1 MTEKRVS
8 VKISA
13 EGGRQL
19 KAELADIGSTGKKAF
34 EQVEGSARRSGAGL
48 QNASY
53 QIADVFTQ
61 ITAGTDPMRAIAIQL
76 PQLLGGLGI
85 IGAIAGAAAAGLGIL
100 FANMDDGKAATEHL
114 EKSLKGLHEAM
125 RDLNS
130 ASDMAAKQPFE
141 LAEQF
146 GRNAEAAQKLLDIQ
160 RQLAA
165 IKAER
170 SFGEASNS
178 IGNAFGGSEF
188 LGGMSSGELQ
198 ALSDQVSGLDQR
210 YADLMAR
217 VQGFGDITTAADQ
230 ARWDAL
236 QGEIGALDEV
246 YRNTN
251 QYRYE
256 VEQLAASFGITVEAA
271 QQMAVAAAQVREAD
285 NTADRLAAAQK
296 LADEIYRSTDGLR
309 DADDA
314 TLALYQKL
322 TDALLAGNELAALDI
337 ASGINAAAN
346 AADRLRA
353 NLAAASN
360 FSAPDASGRVVD
372 RGKLNANMSGR
383 GLPADGTNYS
393 LTPAQEKSYQDSL
406 KPKKSCG
413 GGGGGS
419 GKTKSPEDRDR
430 EEALRMAE
438 QLIRG
443 TRSEAE
449 TYARV
454 QKQLNILLDEGK
466 ISQDTYNK
474 ALDELGEKYGDA
486 KEAAKGFKDIT
497 TDLKDAILD
506 FAVDGTASF
515 DQVAKSIQK
524 MMLQAALFGEGPF
537 GKLFGGGPDGGGGL
551 LALFGKALG
560 LPSFDGG
567 GSTGSGARVGG
578 VDGKGG
584 YYAILHPQEHVT
596 DLTRLRRVTSG
607 GGSGGGGGVVVQNID
622 QRKSG
627 ADVETQTSTM
637 PDGRTMIIN
646 TIRDAEGRGEFDKG
660 RRARW
665 GTRPQ
670 TVKR

>member
-1 MTEKRVS
+1 M
-8 VKISA
+8 
-13 EGGRQL
+13 
-19 KAELADIGSTGKKAF
+19 
-34 EQVEGSARRSGAGL
+34 
-48 QNASY
+48 
-53 QIADVFTQ
+53 
-61 ITAGTDPMRAIAIQL
+61 
-76 PQLLGGLGI
+76 
-85 IGAIAGAAAAGLGIL
+85 
-100 FANMDDGKAATEHL
+100 
-114 EKSLKGLHEAM
+114 
-125 RDLNS
+125 
-130 ASDMAAKQPFE
+130 
-141 LAEQF
+141 
-146 GRNAEAAQKLLDIQ
+146 
-160 RQLAA
+160 
-165 IKAER
+165 
-170 SFGEASNS
+170 
-178 IGNAFGGSEF
+178 
-188 LGGMSSGELQ
+188 
-198 ALSDQVSGLDQR
+198 
-210 YADLMAR
+210 
-217 VQGFGDITTAADQ
+217 
-230 ARWDAL
+230 

-246 YRNTN
+246 YRTTN

-322 TDALLAGNELAALDI
+322 TDALLAGNELEELDI

-406 KPKKSCG
+406 KPKKSGG

-515 DQVAKSIQK
+515 EQVAKSIQK
-524 MMLQAALFGEGPF
+524 MMLQAAFFGEGPF

>member
-76 PQLLGGLGI
+76 PQLLGGLGL
-85 IGAIAGAAAAGLGIL
+85 IGVVAGAAAAGLGVLVPMMFDTGEKAKSADEALKGLTAAIDGYRSFIKTAATDTADL
-100 FANMDDGKAATEHL
+100 AKEFSGFAYQIKDLSGYLGQVSLGKTLDELNSAITPLKGSLAGVDTAVQAVARAQEYLNGIDKNEYPELWMNAKDALELYQGEADKAAEKVGLTLDQAKELSAAFDGFSPSQSMADMAISAGNVLEVMRQIVPAGQDLPAPLIDAAFAMDEIQRKAAAAATETSGL
-114 EKSLKGLHEAM
+114 VVSLVDGSTAM
-125 RDLNS
+125 QALNS
-130 ASDMAAKQPFE
+130 LAPQGGWLAGAIADASTLAGTLWGAA
-141 LAEQF
+141 
-146 GRNAEAAQKLLDIQ
+146 RAA
-160 RQLAA
+160 AA
-165 IKAER
+165 
-170 SFGEASNS
+170 
-178 IGNAFGGSEF
+178 
-188 LGGMSSGELQ
+188 
-198 ALSDQVSGLDQR
+198 
-210 YADLMAR
+210 AR
-217 VQGFGDITTAADQ
+217 AADGGKPGMDTGSTT
-230 ARWDAL
+230 WWY
-236 QGEIGALDEV
+236 GK
-246 YRNTN
+246 
-251 QYRYE
+251 
-256 VEQLAASFGITVEAA
+256 TVESILPP
-271 QQMAVAAAQVREAD
+271 EA
-285 NTADRLAAAQK
+285 
-296 LADEIYRSTDGLR
+296 G
-309 DADDA
+309 
-314 TLALYQKL
+314 
-322 TDALLAGNELAALDI
+322 
-337 ASGINAAAN
+337 
-346 AADRLRA
+346 
-353 NLAAASN
+353 
-360 FSAPDASGRVVD
+360 FAPSRTGSK
-372 RGKLNANMSGR
+372 GG
-383 GLPADGTNYS
+383 
-393 LTPAQEKSYQDSL
+393 
-406 KPKKSCG
+406 G

-515 DQVAKSIQK
+515 EQVAKSIQK

-537 GKLFGGGPDGGGGL
+537 GKLFGGGADGGGGL

>member
-19 KAELADIGSTGKKAF
+19 KAELADIGTTGKKAF

-53 QIADVFTQ
+53 QITDVFTQ

-76 PQLLGGLGI
+76 PQLLGGLGV
-85 IGAIAGAAAAGLGIL
+85 IGGVAAVAAAGLGFL
-100 FANMDDGKAATEHL
+100 FTQMEDGKDHAKEL
-114 EKSLKGLHEAM
+114 EKAFKTLHEAM

-130 ASDMAAKQPFE
+130 AQDMAAKQPFE
-141 LAEQF
+141 LAEQY
-146 GRNAEAAQKLLDIQ
+146 GRNAEAAQKVLDIQ
-160 RQLAA
+160 RQ
-165 IKAER
+165 IAEIRATR
-170 SFGEASNS
+170 SFGEASNLLAQDFS
-178 IGNAFGGSEF
+178 GGDFLKSLSVERMQQIAASMGEVERRYTELSEKIKSF
-188 LGGMSSGELQ
+188 QPLSQSDVDLAMEWRDQLSQMEPEFQ
-198 ALSDQVSGLDQR
+198 AMQAYQR
-210 YADLMAR
+210 E
-217 VQGFGDITTAADQ
+217 V
-230 ARWDAL
+230 
-236 QGEIGALDEV
+236 GALA
-246 YRNTN
+246 
-251 QYRYE
+251 
-256 VEQLAASFGITVEAA
+256 EQLSISAEAASSLAI
-271 QQMAVAAAQVREAD
+271 AAAQVREAD
-285 NTADRLAAAQK
+285 NTADRLAAAQQ

-314 TLALYQKL
+314 TLELYQKL

-337 ASGINAAAN
+337 ASGIDAAAN
-346 AADRLRA
+346 AAARLTA
-353 NLAAASN
+353 NLRLASN
-360 FSAPDASGRVVD
+360 YSLPDANGRIVD
-372 RGKLNANMSGR
+372 RAQLNANMGGR

-393 LTPAQEKSYQDSL
+393 LTPAQEKAYTDSL
-406 KPKKSCG
+406 KPKKG
-413 GGGGGS
+413 GGGGG
-419 GKTKSPEDRDR
+419 GKSKSPEDRDR

-449 TYARV
+449 IYARV

-474 ALDELGEKYGDA
+474 ALTELDEKYGDA

-497 TDLKDAILD
+497 TDLKDAILE

-515 DQVAKSIQK
+515 DQVAKSIQR
-524 MMLQAALFGEGPF
+524 MMLEAALFGEGPF
-537 GKLFGGGPDGGGGL
+537 GKLFGGGAEGGGGL
-551 LALFGKALG
+551 MGLLGKALG

-596 DLTRLRRVTSG
+596 DLTRLRRAANPGAS
-607 GGSGGGGGVVVQNID
+607 SGGGGVVVQNID
-622 QRKSG
+622 QRRSG
-627 ADVETQTSTM
+627 ADVETQSSQM
-637 PDGRTMIIN
+637 PDGRTLIVN
-646 TIRDAEGRGEFDKG
+646 TIKDAESRGEMDKS
-660 RRARW
+660 RKTRW
-665 GTRPQ
+665 GQRPQ
-670 TVKR
+670 MVKR